1 MPEYNFLN
9 LSSFDFEKLTR
20 DVLQK
25 HYDIYFESFTT
36 GRDNGIDLRYSK
48 NSNNDLIVQC
58 KSYNNYNSLKSNL
71 KKEYQKVKILNPQ
84 KYILSTSV
92 GLTPLNKD
100 EIIKIFNGYIKSPS
114 DIFGKDDLNNLLGQY
129 SEIEKKHFKL
139 WLSSTSI
146 LHKLLHSD
154 IINRSKFE
162 KEDILR
168 DIKVYV
174 QNKSYSEAFNIL
186 NQHNYVLISGIP
198 GIGKTTLARILIY
211 NYLLKDYELVVVSS
225 DINEAGS
232 LYERGKK
239 QLFYYNDFLGSN
251 FLEER
256 LKKNEDQR
264 LVRFIER
271 IKNSSNKKL
280 IMTTREYILNQ
291 AKLKYEKFSDLNLE
305 ITKCII
311 DLEKYLKLI
320 RAEILYNHLFYSNL
334 PHGYIHALLIDKSYL
349 KIIDHP
355 NYNPRII
362 EIMTDKDG
370 MSRISERGFFD
381 FFIKN
386 LNNPINIWK
395 HSFEN
400 QISKSSQHLLY
411 IMLVSNDQIFEDD
424 LEKSF
429 WELYKNE
436 SNELN
441 FEINREDFINSLKE
455 LENTFI
461 KISKV
466 QSGRSYGL
474 VKKKKTKNII
484 QFQNPSIRDFLI
496 NKVRNNINLISSL
509 IDSAI
514 YLNQLFDIYRIYS
527 ENKSHKILLDDDL
540 VSKLINNIIQKFDN
554 LESIKMHTYYEN
566 ANKSYWEVEKLSDI
580 KKLYDLVSFS
590 NLKEFP
596 RILEFI
602 TIKLSQFEDENRIKY
617 YDKSILLNVLVILK
631 KYCNF
636 KYKEYIEKYYISI
649 EDIDDISNLIKI
661 KDNFPEIFNE
671 LFNED
676 RDIEEIKEKIIEVV
690 NNEFDTVC
698 NGEEIDFG
706 VVEELKSN
714 LEEFEENFEID
725 FDFQDLIINLENIMA
740 EDPSNYDPG
749 DYLEDEYT
757 RNYSHNNEEKIIED
771 MFDSLRESMGS

>member
-1 MPEYNFLN
+1 
-9 LSSFDFEKLTR
+9 
-20 DVLQK
+20 
-25 HYDIYFESFTT
+25 
-36 GRDNGIDLRYSK
+36 
-48 NSNNDLIVQC
+48 
-58 KSYNNYNSLKSNL
+58 
-71 KKEYQKVKILNPQ
+71 
-84 KYILSTSV
+84 V

>member
-9 LSSFDFEKLTR
+9 LSPFDFENLTR
-20 DVLQK
+20 DVLQE
-25 HYDIYFESFTT
+25 HYDINLESFTT
-36 GRDNGIDLRYSK
+36 GRDKGIDLRYSK
-48 NSNNDLIVQC
+48 NSKNILIVQC

-71 KKEYQKVKILNPQ
+71 KKEYQKTKTLNPQ

-129 SEIEKKHFKL
+129 PEIEKKHFKL
-139 WLSSTSI
+139 WLSSTNI
-146 LHKLLHSD
+146 LQKLLHND
-154 IINRSKFE
+154 IISRSEFE
-162 KEDILR
+162 EEKIRKEIN
-168 DIKVYV
+168 IYV
-174 QNKSYSEAFNIL
+174 QNDSFYDAINIL
-186 NQHNYVLISGIP
+186 DHHNYVLISGIP
-198 GIGKTTLARILIY
+198 GIGKTILARILIF

-225 DINEAGS
+225 DINEAES

-239 QLFYYNDFLGSN
+239 QLFYYDDFLGSN

-256 LKKNEDQR
+256 LKKNEDRR
-264 LVRFIER
+264 LIRFIER

-291 AKLKYEKFSDLNLE
+291 AKLKYEKFEDLNLE

-311 DLEKYLKLI
+311 DLEKYSKLI

-334 PHGYIHALLIDKSYL
+334 PHGYIHVLLIDKSYL

-370 MSRISERGFFD
+370 MGRISERGFFD

-400 QISKSSQHLLY
+400 QISKSSRYLLY

-429 WELYKNE
+429 WKLYKNE
-436 SNELN
+436 SNKLN

-466 QSGRSYGL
+466 QSDRSYGL
-474 VKKKKTKNII
+474 EKKNKTKNLI

-496 NKVRNNINLISSL
+496 NKVRNTITLISSL

-527 ENKSHKILLDDDL
+527 ENKSYKILLDDDL

-554 LESIKMHTYYEN
+554 LESIKMHRYYEN
-566 ANKSYWEVEKLSDI
+566 GNKYYWEAEKLSNI
-580 KKLYDLVSFS
+580 QKLYDLASFF

-596 RILEFI
+596 KIAKFI
-602 TIKLSQFEDENRIKY
+602 ITRLSQLENENSIKYFDEN
-617 YDKSILLNVLVILK
+617 ILLDILVILK

-636 KYKEYIEKYYISI
+636 KYKKYIEKYFISV
-649 EDIDDISNLIKI
+649 ENMDDISNLIKI
-661 KDNFPEIFNE
+661 KNNFPKIFKK

-749 DYLEDEYT
+749 DYLEDEYP

-771 MFDSLRESMGS
+771 MFDSLK

>member
-9 LSSFDFEKLTR
+9 LSPFDFENLTR
-20 DVLQK
+20 DVLQE
-25 HYDIYFESFTT
+25 HYNINLESFTT
-36 GRDNGIDLRYSK
+36 GRDKGIDLRYSK
-48 NSNNDLIVQC
+48 NSKNDLIVQC

-71 KKEYQKVKILNPQ
+71 KKECQKAKTLNPQ

-129 SEIEKKHFKL
+129 PEIEKKHFKL
-139 WLSSTSI
+139 WFSSTNI
-146 LHKLLHSD
+146 LQKLLHND
-154 IINRSKFE
+154 IISRSEFE
-162 KEDILR
+162 EEKIRKEIN
-168 DIKVYV
+168 IYV
-174 QNKSYSEAFNIL
+174 QNDSFYNAINIL
-186 NQHNYVLISGIP
+186 DHHNYVLISGIP
-198 GIGKTTLARILIY
+198 GIGKTILAKILIF

-225 DINEAGS
+225 DINEAES

-239 QLFYYNDFLGSN
+239 QLFYYDDFLGSN

-291 AKLKYEKFSDLNLE
+291 AKLKYEKFADLNLE

-311 DLEKYLKLI
+311 DLEKYSKLI

-370 MSRISERGFFD
+370 MGRISERGFFD

-400 QISKSSQHLLY
+400 QISKSSQHVLY

-424 LEKSF
+424 LEKPF

-436 SNELN
+436 SNKLN

-461 KISKV
+461 EISKV
-466 QSGRSYGL
+466 QSGRSCGL
-474 VKKKKTKNII
+474 AKINKTENLI

-496 NKVRNNINLISSL
+496 NKVRNNIDLISSL
-509 IDSAI
+509 INSAI
-514 YLNQLFDIYRIYS
+514 YLNQLYDIYRIYS
-527 ENKSHKILLDDDL
+527 ENKSYKNLLDDDL
-540 VSKLINNIIQKFDN
+540 VSKLISNIIQKFDN
-554 LESIKMHTYYEN
+554 LESIKMHRYYEN
-566 ANKSYWEVEKLSDI
+566 ANKYYWETEKLSNI
-580 KKLYDLVSFS
+580 QKLYDLASFF
-590 NLKEFP
+590 NLKEYP
-596 RILEFI
+596 KIAKFI
-602 TIKLSQFEDENRIKY
+602 ITRLSQLENENSVKY
-617 YDKSILLNVLVILK
+617 SDKNILLDILVILK

-636 KYKEYIEKYYISI
+636 KYKKYIEKYFISI
-649 EDIDDISNLIKI
+649 ENMDDISNLIKI
-661 KDNFPEIFNE
+661 KKNFPKIFKK

-676 RDIEEIKEKIIEVV
+676 RDIEEIEEKIIEVV
-690 NNEFDTVC
+690 NNEFDIVC

-714 LEEFEENFEID
+714 LEEFEENLEID

-740 EDPSNYDPG
+740 EDPNNYDPG
-749 DYLEDEYT
+749 DYLEDEYP

-771 MFDSLRESMGS
+771 MFDSLK

>member
-1 MPEYNFLN
+1 MPDYDFLN
-9 LSSFDFEKLTR
+9 LSTFDFEKLTR
-20 DVLQK
+20 DVLQEQ
-25 HYDIYFESFTT
+25 YDIDLESFTT
-36 GRDNGIDLRYSK
+36 GKDGGIDLRYSK
-48 NSNNDLIVQC
+48 EKNNDLIVQC
-58 KSYNNYNSLKSNL
+58 KRYNNYISLKSNL

-100 EIIKIFNGYIKSPS
+100 EIIKIFNGCIKGPS
-114 DIFGKDDLNNLLGQY
+114 DIFGKNDLNNLLGKY
-129 SEIEKKHFKL
+129 PEIERKHFKL
-139 WLSSTSI
+139 WFSSTNI
-146 LHKLLHSD
+146 LQKLLHND
-154 IINRSKFE
+154 IISRSEFE

-168 DIKVYV
+168 EIKVYV

-198 GIGKTTLARILIY
+198 GIGKTTLAKILICK
-211 NYLLKDYELVVVSS
+211 YLIKGYELVVVSS
-225 DINEAGS
+225 DINEAES

-239 QLFYYNDFLGSN
+239 QLFYYDDFLGSN

-256 LKKNEDQR
+256 LKKNEDQK
-264 LVRFIER
+264 LVRFIKK
-271 IKNSSNKKL
+271 IKNVSNKKL
-280 IMTTREYILNQ
+280 IMTTREYILSQ
-291 AKLKYEKFSDLNLE
+291 AKLKYEIFADSNLE
-305 ITKCII
+305 IAKCII

-334 PHGYIHALLIDKSYL
+334 PPGYIYALLTDKSYL

-355 NYNPRII
+355 NYSPRII
-362 EIMTDKDG
+362 QIMTDKDVVG
-370 MSRISERGFFD
+370 RISERGFFD

-386 LNNPINIWK
+386 LNNPINIWE
-395 HSFEN
+395 HSFTN

-527 ENKSHKILLDDDL
+527 ENKSHKILVDDDL

-566 ANKSYWEVEKLSDI
+566 ANKSYWEVEKLSNI
-580 KKLYDLVSFS
+580 KKLYDLASFF
-590 NLKEFP
+590 NLF
-596 RILEFI
+596 F
-602 TIKLSQFEDENRIKY
+602 
-617 YDKSILLNVLVILK
+617 
-631 KYCNF
+631 
-636 KYKEYIEKYYISI
+636 
-649 EDIDDISNLIKI
+649 
-661 KDNFPEIFNE
+661 
-671 LFNED
+671 
-676 RDIEEIKEKIIEVV
+676 
-690 NNEFDTVC
+690 
-698 NGEEIDFG
+698 
-706 VVEELKSN
+706 
-714 LEEFEENFEID
+714 
-725 FDFQDLIINLENIMA
+725 
-740 EDPSNYDPG
+740 
-749 DYLEDEYT
+749 
-757 RNYSHNNEEKIIED
+757 
-771 MFDSLRESMGS
+771 

>member
-9 LSSFDFEKLTR
+9 LSPFEFENLTR
-20 DVLQK
+20 DVLQE
-25 HYDIYFESFTT
+25 HYNINLESFTT
-36 GRDNGIDLRYSK
+36 GRDKGIDLRYSK
-48 NSNNDLIVQC
+48 NSKNVLIVQC
-58 KSYNNYNSLKSNL
+58 KSYNNYNSLKSNS
-71 KKEYQKVKILNPQ
+71 KKEYQKTKTLNPQ

-129 SEIEKKHFKL
+129 PEIEKKHFKL
-139 WLSSTSI
+139 WLSSTNI
-146 LHKLLHSD
+146 LQKLLHND
-154 IINRSKFE
+154 IISRSEFE
-162 KEDILR
+162 EEKIRKEIN
-168 DIKVYV
+168 IYV
-174 QNKSYSEAFNIL
+174 QNDSFYDAINIL
-186 NQHNYVLISGIP
+186 DHHNYVLISGIP
-198 GIGKTTLARILIY
+198 GIGKTILARILIF

-225 DINEAGS
+225 DINEAES

-239 QLFYYNDFLGSN
+239 QLFYYDDFLGSN

-256 LKKNEDQR
+256 LKKNEDRR

-291 AKLKYEKFSDLNLE
+291 AKLKYEKFEDLNLE

-311 DLEKYLKLI
+311 DLEKYSKLI

-334 PHGYIHALLIDKSYL
+334 PHGYIHVLLIDKSYL

-362 EIMTDKDG
+362 EIMTDKDAMG
-370 MSRISERGFFD
+370 RISERGFFD

-400 QISKSSQHLLY
+400 QISKSSRYLLY

-429 WELYKNE
+429 WKLYKNE
-436 SNELN
+436 SNKLN

-466 QSGRSYGL
+466 QSDRSYGL
-474 VKKKKTKNII
+474 EKKNKTKNLI

-496 NKVRNNINLISSL
+496 NKVRNTITLISSL
-509 IDSAI
+509 IDNAI
-514 YLNQLFDIYRIYS
+514 YLNQLFDIYRIYY
-527 ENKSHKILLDDDL
+527 ENKSYKILLDNDL

-554 LESIKMHTYYEN
+554 LESIKMHRYYEN
-566 ANKSYWEVEKLSDI
+566 GNKYYWEAEKLSNI
-580 KKLYDLVSFS
+580 QKLYDLASFF
-590 NLKEFP
+590 NLKEYP
-596 RILEFI
+596 KIAKFI
-602 TIKLSQFEDENRIKY
+602 ITRLSQLENENSIKYFDEN
-617 YDKSILLNVLVILK
+617 ILLDILVILK

-636 KYKEYIEKYYISI
+636 KYKKYIEKYFISI
-649 EDIDDISNLIKI
+649 ENMDDISNLIKI
-661 KDNFPEIFNE
+661 KNNFPKIFKK
-671 LFNED
+671 LFDED
-676 RDIEEIKEKIIEVV
+676 RDIEEIKEKIIEVL

-698 NGEEIDFG
+698 NEEEIDFG

-714 LEEFEENFEID
+714 LKEFEENFEID

-749 DYLEDEYT
+749 DYLEDKYP

-771 MFDSLRESMGS
+771 MFDSLK

>member
-9 LSSFDFEKLTR
+9 LSPFDFENLTR
-20 DVLQK
+20 DVLQE
-25 HYDIYFESFTT
+25 HYNINLESFTT
-36 GRDNGIDLRYSK
+36 GRDKGIDLRYSK
-48 NSNNDLIVQC
+48 NSKNDLIVQC

-71 KKEYQKVKILNPQ
+71 KKECQKAKTLNPQ

-100 EIIKIFNGYIKSPS
+100 EIIKIFNGYIKKPS

-129 SEIEKKHFKL
+129 PEIEKNHFKL
-139 WLSSTSI
+139 WLSSTNI
-146 LHKLLHSD
+146 LHKLLHND
-154 IINRSKFE
+154 IISRSEFE
-162 KEDILR
+162 EEKIRKEIN
-168 DIKVYV
+168 IYV
-174 QNKSYSEAFNIL
+174 QNDSFYNAINIL
-186 NQHNYVLISGIP
+186 DHHNYVLISGIP
-198 GIGKTTLARILIY
+198 GIGKTILAKILIF

-225 DINEAGS
+225 DINEAES

-239 QLFYYNDFLGSN
+239 QLFYYDDFLGSN

-291 AKLKYEKFSDLNLE
+291 AKLKYEKFADLNLE

-311 DLEKYLKLI
+311 DLEKYSKLI

-362 EIMTDKDG
+362 EIMTDIGKMGD
-370 MSRISERGFFD
+370 ISEREFFN
-381 FFIKN
+381 FFISN
-386 LNNPINIWK
+386 LNNPTNVWE
-395 HSFEN
+395 HSFMT
-400 QISKSSQHLLY
+400 QISKSSKYLLY
-411 IMLVSNDQIFEDD
+411 TMLVSDDQIFEKD

-429 WELYKNE
+429 WKFYENE
-436 SNELN
+436 SSKFN
-441 FEINREDFINSLKE
+441 FKINREDFINSLKE

-466 QSGRSYGL
+466 QSDRSNSL
-474 VKKKKTKNII
+474 VKKNKTKNLI

-496 NKVRNNINLISSL
+496 NKVRNNIDLISSL
-509 IDSAI
+509 INSAI
-514 YLNQLFDIYRIYS
+514 YLNQLYDIYRIYS
-527 ENKSHKILLDDDL
+527 ENKSYKNLLDDDL
-540 VSKLINNIIQKFDN
+540 VSKLISNIIQKFDN
-554 LESIKMHTYYEN
+554 LESIKMHRYYEN
-566 ANKSYWEVEKLSDI
+566 ANKYYWETEKLSNI
-580 KKLYDLVSFS
+580 QKLYDLASFF
-590 NLKEFP
+590 NLKEYP
-596 RILEFI
+596 KIAKFI
-602 TIKLSQFEDENRIKY
+602 ITRLSQLENENSVKY
-617 YDKSILLNVLVILK
+617 SDKNILLDILVILK

-636 KYKEYIEKYYISI
+636 KYKKYIEKYFISI
-649 EDIDDISNLIKI
+649 ENMDDISNLIKI
-661 KDNFPEIFNE
+661 KKNFPKIFKK

-676 RDIEEIKEKIIEVV
+676 RDIEEIEEKIIEVV
-690 NNEFDTVC
+690 NNEFDIVC

-714 LEEFEENFEID
+714 LEEFEENLEID

-740 EDPSNYDPG
+740 EDPNNYDPG
-749 DYLEDEYT
+749 DYLEDEYP

-771 MFDSLRESMGS
+771 MFDSLK